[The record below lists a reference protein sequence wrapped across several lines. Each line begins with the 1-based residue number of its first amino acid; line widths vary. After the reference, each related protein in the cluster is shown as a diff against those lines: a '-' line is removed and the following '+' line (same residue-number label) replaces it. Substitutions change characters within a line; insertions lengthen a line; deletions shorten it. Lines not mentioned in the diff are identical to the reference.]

1 MSFAFKRFSFFN
13 HSELGV
19 HAYPKTATCY
29 APTPGIPGAP
39 SCCVAVGCENGTAQ
53 LLSDSFQPL
62 LSFQAHGYRV
72 FELVY
77 VQVRRQSSG
86 TEVVA

>member
-19 HAYPKTATCY
+19 HAYPKNATCY
-29 APTPGIPGAP
+29 VSTPGIPGAP
-39 SCCVAVGCENGTAQ
+39 NGCVATGCDNGAAYLLNDTFQ
-53 LLSDSFQPL
+53 LL

-72 FELVY
+72 YELVY
-77 VQVRRQSSG
+77 VQVGR
-86 TEVVA
+86 